1 MFGIFAAFLIIA
13 LNGFFVAAEF
23 ALVKVRATQLQPR
36 ARRGERS
43 AIAAQEILGQL
54 NRYLSVTQVGI
65 TFASLALGWVGE
77 PAIEHAVLQ
86 AVATVHPGEPGPT
99 LRIVIIGV
107 SFTILTFGHL
117 LLGELVPKLVA
128 IQRSEGTTLFSALPL
143 KVTNFVFYPL
153 LYVVDAASGVLLR
166 LMGLSPDATS
176 EGALSEEEI
185 LGILAANT
193 ASGPKGKEKSRLV
206 ERVLR
211 FSQRTAR
218 HAMVP
223 RVDVVSL
230 PVDTTPEA
238 ARAVI
243 KAQQFSRVVLTKGR
257 SLDEVVGYLYVKDL
271 LFSTD
276 ADRSTSIAKMRR
288 DILFVA
294 ETQGLVETLREMQ
307 KEHTPIAVVVDEYG
321 GTSGIVTM
329 EDLLEEIVGEIR
341 DEFDEEPARIVKVQS
356 EINTWDVDGRATM
369 EELKPLGV
377 LIEEDDAAEL
387 LGAVVLEKLGRLPK
401 VGDTVDVAPGT
412 TAMIFAMHRR
422 RVARVRVRVDESSAG
437 AGDREEEALS

>member
-1 MFGIFAAFLIIA
+1 MGLFFATIIIV

-23 ALVKVRATQLQPR
+23 ALVKIRATQLHSR
-36 ARRGERS
+36 VRRGERS
-43 AIAAQEILGQL
+43 AIAAQAILGQL

-65 TFASLALGWVGE
+65 TLASMGLGWVGE
-77 PAIEHAVLQ
+77 PAVEKA
-86 AVATVHPGEPGPT
+86 T
-99 LRIVIIGV
+99 LRVVSVFTTQEIGETWHIVLVVI
-107 SFTILTFGHL
+107 SFTILTFAHL
-117 LLGELVPKLVA
+117 LFGELIPKLVA
-128 IQRSEGTTLFSALPL
+128 IQRSEGTVLFSALPL
-143 KVTNFVFYPL
+143 RFVNIVFLPL
-153 LYVVDAASGVLLR
+153 LVVVEAASRLILR
-166 LMGLSPDATS
+166 GMGLKPDATS

-193 ASGPKGKEKSRLV
+193 ASGPKGKEKSQLV

-223 RVDVVSL
+223 RVDVISL
-230 PVDTTPEA
+230 PVDTSPEES
-238 ARAVI
+238 RAVVE
-243 KAQQFSRVVLTKGR
+243 AQQFSRIVLTKGR

-271 LFSTD
+271 LFAGD
-276 ADRSTSIAKMRR
+276 ADKLASISKLRR

-294 ETQGLVETLREMQ
+294 ETQGLVEVLREMQ

-341 DEFDEEPARIVKVQS
+341 DEFDEEPARVTKVAS
-356 EINTWDVDGRATM
+356 ETNAWDVDGRATM
-369 EELKPLGV
+369 EELRALGV
-377 LIEEDDAAEL
+377 HIEESDAAEL
-387 LGAVVLEKLGRLPK
+387 IGAVVLEKLGRLPR
-401 VGDTVDVAPGT
+401 VGDTVQLAHGA

-422 RVARVRVRVDESSAG
+422 RVARVRVRIDQTP
-437 AGDREEEALS
+437 EENAAS